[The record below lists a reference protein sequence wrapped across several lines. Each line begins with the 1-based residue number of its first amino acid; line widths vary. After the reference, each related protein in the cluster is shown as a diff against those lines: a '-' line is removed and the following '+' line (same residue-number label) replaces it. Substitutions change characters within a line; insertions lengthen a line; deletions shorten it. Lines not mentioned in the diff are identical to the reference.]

1 MKTTAAVV
9 LFLLAAALA
18 QAPAPATMAVPTGIA
33 AWPVAGTSFALSYE
47 GAAKPSFNTVRIDP
61 SSFAAYVKT
70 GAFPAGTVL
79 ALEVRAARTEV
90 APAKGGETEGAV
102 LSTSLHIKDER
113 AGPGTWTFY
122 TYRPGAARA
131 TAVPRTRSCYT
142 CHAQEA
148 QQDTAFT
155 QFYPSLTEGHGRA
168 NQARPPKP

>member
-1 MKTTAAVV
+1 MRWVAAAA
-9 LFLLAAALA
+9 LLMLAAALA
-18 QAPAPATMAVPTGIA
+18 QAPAPATIATMPVPAGVA

-47 GAAKPSFNTVRIDP
+47 GTAKPSFNTVRMDP
-61 SSFAAYVKT
+61 RSFAAYVKT

-102 LSTSLHIKDER
+102 LSTSLHVKDER
-113 AGPGTWTFY
+113 AAPGTWTFY
-122 TYRPGAARA
+122 TYKPGAARA

-142 CHAQEA
+142 CHAHEA

-155 QFYPSLTEGHGRA
+155 QFYPNLTEARA
-168 NQARPPKP
+168 H